1 MRLVVHPQRIVHCGG
16 RLLIRP
22 SRPGRD
28 TRNESITNYI
38 QFQALKNWVLKHLLP
53 GAGTT
58 EINYA
63 LDEARRKYPTY
74 SRQEAE
80 QAIKRVQG
88 GAPTGDTS
96 TAKEAEWRE
105 ISDAM
110 DWNQI
115 NFEEQTLQQARDAAE
130 VVKAALQEGLIQPAD
145 IQLYRRP
152 PADVGAKI
160 RRDYENRIAE
170 LEREL
175 QRAYSHARELE
186 QRAISAEARI
196 PPAVP
201 PRGLII
207 TPDIEAAVLNAYT
220 SALVNRG
227 VPIESAKRYA
237 FEQQLSIFSEISP
250 ARNID
255 EAEQLATQTAMEDYQ
270 NIREANKPGIKQI
283 VITRGQA
290 RRDYLLNQ
298 MLERNLS
305 KAEQK
310 ELDDLEA
317 GAPGSELTEEI
328 IEYEKPPFHIIAE
341 SGPYKVDYTNG
352 FDLGAYPTRE
362 SAEDNLRFFE
372 TKGFRGRVVEL
383 D

>member
-1 MRLVVHPQRIVHCGG
+1 MRLVVHAQHLVQCQG

-28 TRNESITNYI
+28 TRNESITNYV
-38 QFQALKNWVLKHLLP
+38 QFEALKRWVHKYLLP
-53 GAGTT
+53 GAGST
-58 EINYA
+58 EIDYA
-63 LDEARRKYPTY
+63 LVQARFKYGNY
-74 SRQEAE
+74 SRHEAE
-80 QAIKRVQG
+80 QAIKRAQG
-88 GAPTGDTS
+88 GPPTGDTS
-96 TAKEAEWRE
+96 TAHEAEWKD

-115 NFEEQTLQQARDAAE
+115 NFDEQTLQQARDAAE
-130 VVKAALQEGLIQPAD
+130 IVKAALQEGLIEPAD
-145 IQLYRRP
+145 VQLYRRP
-152 PADVGAKI
+152 PPDVGAKLK
-160 RRDYENRIAE
+160 RDYENRITE

-175 QRAYSHARELE
+175 QRAYTRARELE

-227 VPIESAKRYA
+227 VPVESAKRYA
-237 FEQQLSIFSEISP
+237 FEQQLSIFSEISA

-255 EAEQLATQTAMEDYQ
+255 EAEQLAAQTAIEDYQ

-310 ELDDLEA
+310 ELEDLES
-317 GAPGSELTEEI
+317 GAPGSELTEET
-328 IEYEKPPFHIIAE
+328 IEYEKPRYHIIAE
-341 SGPYKVDYTNG
+341 EGKLPVPYP
-352 FDLGAYPTRE
+352 FDLGAYPTQGD
-362 SAEDNLRFFE
+362 AEDNLRFFE
-372 TKGFRGRVVEL
+372 TKGFRGKVVEL